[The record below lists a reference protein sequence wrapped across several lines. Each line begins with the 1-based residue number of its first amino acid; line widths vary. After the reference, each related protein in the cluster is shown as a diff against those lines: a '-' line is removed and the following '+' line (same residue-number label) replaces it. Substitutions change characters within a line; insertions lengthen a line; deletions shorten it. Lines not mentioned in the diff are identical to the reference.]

1 MNLQTAW
8 KRLAADASHLEA
20 VRALMDRLVGDD
32 PTDICAEMAA
42 SHLVGGGK
50 YLRASLALG
59 AAAALGV
66 DPRLAVPWA
75 AACELMHN
83 ASLIHDDLQDGD
95 EVRRDRPAVWRTYG
109 KEQAV
114 NAGDMML
121 MLSVRAVFE
130 TDLAH
135 FGPSVVADLA
145 SCIARRGDETA
156 RGQAREMQLRA
167 RRDFDRAHYL
177 EAARGKTAG
186 LFGLPVEGAAL
197 LAGYAAEEAS
207 ALAKP
212 FEALGLLYQ
221 LQDDVIDLY
230 RDKGRGAPGADLRE
244 GKVSALVVWHAALHP
259 EDDAWLHALLTR
271 GREGITAGDVVEA
284 SERFAVGGA
293 LVGVLDAIAS
303 LADAVDDR
311 ALSRAPG
318 LVAAAVSLRDVF
330 LGPLAGLGPDARAV
344 VSG

>member
-8 KRLAADASHLEA
+8 KRLSADASDLDA
-20 VRALMDRLVGDD
+20 VRDLMRRLVGDD
-32 PTDICAEMAA
+32 PTDICAEMANA
-42 SHLVGGGK
+42 HLVGGGK

-66 DPRLAVPWA
+66 EPRHAVPWA

-121 MLSVRAVFE
+121 MLSVRAVFH
-130 TDLAH
+130 TDVAQ

-145 SCIARRGDETA
+145 ACIARRGDETA

-167 RRDFDRAHYL
+167 RHDFDRERYL

-186 LFGLPVEGAAL
+186 LFGLPVEGAAI
-197 LAGYAAEEAS
+197 LAGFSAEEAV

-244 GKVSALVVWHAALHP
+244 GKVSALVVWHAARHP
-259 EDDAWLHALLTR
+259 QDQPWLHALLTR
-271 GREGITAGDVVEA
+271 GRAGITPEDVVDA
-284 SERFAVGGA
+284 SERFATGGA
-293 LVGVLDAIAS
+293 LMGVLAAIDE
-303 LADAVDDR
+303 LAAAVDD
-311 ALSRAPG
+311 AVLARAPG
-318 LVAAAVSLRDVF
+318 LVAAAASLRDVF
-330 LGPLAGLGPDARAV
+330 LAPLAGLGPDARAV